1 MKSGSPSP
9 RSTTIGFLLVVRAL
23 PPDLQEPL
31 AEANSYLQET
41 SALYRFVLESRL
53 LWRVWQVDEFGRFW
67 IEVNRLGPGN
77 SPEFHTLCLDEGTFD
92 RIECD
97 PYEVEVEETSPSD

>member
-1 MKSGSPSP
+1 MESGSPSP
-9 RSTTIGFLLVVRAL
+9 RSTTIGFLLAVHTL

-31 AEANSYLQET
+31 TEAHSYLRET
-41 SALYRFVLESRL
+41 SALYRFVIKSRL

-77 SPEFHTLCLDEGTFD
+77 SAEFHTLCPEEGTFD

-97 PYEVEVEETSPSD
+97 PYEVEVEAASPSD

>member
-1 MKSGSPSP
+1 MESGSPSP
-9 RSTTIGFLLVVRAL
+9 RSTTIGFLLAVHTL

-31 AEANSYLQET
+31 TEAQSYLHET

-53 LWRVWQVDEFGRFW
+53 LWRVWQVDVFGRFW
-67 IEVNRLGPGN
+67 IEVNRLGPRN
-77 SPEFHTLCLDEGTFD
+77 HPEFHTLCLDEGTFD

-97 PYEVEVEETSPSD
+97 PYEVEVEAVPPID